1 MGSTFYRIQY
11 KAMKQNL
18 DAKKAVRKSDFKSFR
33 WGVGSFDDLSENCDL
48 CALEEEDWLDPNGT
62 ISRQWLRILDG
73 QERKKPDIFLYNEIP
88 AGVREAGPP
97 QSRFI
102 RFLFYTRVYDLDESR
117 IVATLL
123 GCMIRRI
130 KQAYS
135 NLNLKR
141 IHPWTDI
148 RLADECRARFARLRS
163 ASDIELKRPKDENG
177 EGYSA
182 ELWAEFHRFMF
193 HEWAPY
199 PDRWT
204 EPIATFGQECF
215 RLPRPHALTFLILTE
230 RGQFLDCRLRFHISK
245 IGFSFYRTGVL
256 GVHPSL
262 FPRLYPGGA
271 RDLVGSGFVLL

>member
-1 MGSTFYRIQY
+1 MQKRLFVRAISR
-11 KAMKQNL
+11 AL
-18 DAKKAVRKSDFKSFR
+18 DVSRGF
-33 WGVGSFDDLSENCDL
+33 GSFDGLSENFDL

-73 QERKKPDIFLYNEIP
+73 QERNKPTIFLEIP
-88 AGVREAGPP
+88 AGLREAGPS

-148 RLADECRARFARLRS
+148 RLQHISRRLTICFVRLRS

-199 PDRWT
+199 HDRWN

-215 RLPRPHALTFLILTE
+215 RLPRPHALTSLILTE
-230 RGQFLDCRLRFHISK
+230 RGQFLAYS
-245 IGFSFYRTGVL
+245 
-256 GVHPSL
+256 
-262 FPRLYPGGA
+262 
-271 RDLVGSGFVLL
+271 